1 MSWGQLHSI
10 IRENRVV
17 NRQEAQ
23 QPPLACPID
32 GEILDVKTDGTR
44 NCPFGNYRWRGGQ
57 VIFMGQ
63 HVG

>member
-1 MSWGQLHSI
+1 MSWYQLQNILH
-10 IRENRVV
+10 ENRVV

-32 GEILDVKTDGTR
+32 GEILDVKADGTR
-44 NCPFGNYRWRGGQ
+44 NCPFGNFRWRGGA

-63 HVG
+63 HVS